1 MRREKEKHVRALQ
14 VLDELLNHTTMY
26 SSAERHLLSKGTSQT
41 DEDQNETTSEANRDE
56 ISGDNHEDFG
66 EDSGDEEFGDD
77 NQSTSSKTDQ
87 QYPINSG
94 TYTYKRCIDLCKQL
108 LMFMI

>member
-1 MRREKEKHVRALQ
+1 MKFW
-14 VLDELLNHTTMY
+14 
-26 SSAERHLLSKGTSQT
+26 
-41 DEDQNETTSEANRDE
+41 
-56 ISGDNHEDFG
+56 GDNREDFG